1 MCELLSGWTAH
12 LWQAHCTTGQ
22 AVLEA
27 GISIIACKFHFV
39 LDHAQHFILQGFIPL
54 LIETDSHL
62 IFRIPDPLGYGAAA
76 GALGFLV
83 LNNNATP
90 LLYG

>member
-1 MCELLSGWTAH
+1 MRELLSGWTAH
-12 LWQAHCTTGQ
+12 LWQAHCTIIT
-22 AVLEA
+22 AVLED
-27 GISIIACKFHFV
+27 GICKIHII

-54 LIETDSHL
+54 FVKTDSHL
-62 IFRIPDPLGYGAAA
+62 VFRVPDPLGYGAAA

>member
-1 MCELLSGWTAH
+1 M
-12 LWQAHCTTGQ
+12 
-22 AVLEA
+22 EA

-39 LDHAQHFILQGFIPL
+39 LDHTQHFILQGFIPL

-62 IFRIPDPLGYGAAA
+62 IFRIPDPPGYGAAA

-90 LLYG
+90 LLYGW

>member
-1 MCELLSGWTAH
+1 M
-12 LWQAHCTTGQ
+12 
-22 AVLEA
+22 EA

-39 LDHAQHFILQGFIPL
+39 LDHTQHFVLQSFIPL

-62 IFRIPDPLGYGAAA
+62 IFRIPDPPGYGAAA

-90 LLYG
+90 LLYD